1 MLRKTR
7 KTISFSIQNFA
18 HCNART
24 RNKRTKVNLSL
35 TSSSCTLENASPGR
49 PPSDKQSSTSP
60 SRVLP
65 RTVMAPQEGD
75 PGERT
80 DLIQPRRG
88 PADYVDRA
96 LRRELR
102 LPLRYRREGQD
113 DWHPGETINV
123 SESGLL
129 FSSNELL
136 EVDAKLEITFQTTGV
151 PLLHSSTRVALIV
164 RRVLSNWPETR
175 LVFGARF
182 HI

>member
-1 MLRKTR
+1 
-7 KTISFSIQNFA
+7 
-18 HCNART
+18 
-24 RNKRTKVNLSL
+24 
-35 TSSSCTLENASPGR
+35 
-49 PPSDKQSSTSP
+49 
-60 SRVLP
+60 
-65 RTVMAPQEGD
+65 MAPQEGD

-80 DLIQPRRG
+80 ELIQPRRG

-113 DWHPGETINV
+113 EWHPGETINV

-136 EVDAKLEITFQTTGV
+136 EVDVKLEITFQTTGV
-151 PLLHSSTRVALIV
+151 PLLQSSTRVALIV

>member
-1 MLRKTR
+1 
-7 KTISFSIQNFA
+7 
-18 HCNART
+18 
-24 RNKRTKVNLSL
+24 
-35 TSSSCTLENASPGR
+35 
-49 PPSDKQSSTSP
+49 
-60 SRVLP
+60 
-65 RTVMAPQEGD
+65 MAPQEGD

-80 DLIQPRRG
+80 DLAHPRRQ

-102 LPLRYRREGQD
+102 LPLRYRRDGQQE
-113 DWHPGETINV
+113 WHPGETINV

-151 PLLHSSTRVALIV
+151 PLLQSSTRLALIV

-175 LVFGARF
+175 LFFGARF
-182 HI
+182 CM